1 MSHDVKRFSTQKV
14 HPAAAPSTS
23 PVHSAGLVKFPSMNS
38 RRVSKLG
45 SKKCACF
52 PTCSNGARPWLWSLM
67 DEPNKSPA
75 GRVVSIVIL
84 ILILISCTA
93 FCVETL
99 PEYHRQGGLETD
111 VWDYIEYVCTTVFTL
126 EYILRVATTP
136 NYKSFFLSFMNTV
149 DLFAILPF
157 YIELAFLASST
168 DAADDGVL
176 LDLESF
182 RILRLL
188 RVFRVFKIARYLTWV
203 DMFLVAMKNSLS
215 ALLMLLFIIVIAMV
229 TFSAFMYYAER
240 GEYDVFRKFYV
251 RVDGTKSPFQSIPE
265 CFWWCIITMTTVG
278 YGDVFPITH
287 VGKIIAALTSIM
299 GIFFLAIP
307 ITVIST
313 NFNKEYELAQRKQ
326 AELRAKMELI
336 KNHFRLKRSGLD
348 SLYDE
353 IDHMVTHRAT
363 TYKNDIADMIDA
375 SRKELINEIQELVK
389 CAYESRKDY
398 EAMLLKAAKKTK

>member
-1 MSHDVKRFSTQKV
+1 MSDVQRARTQVFAK
-14 HPAAAPSTS
+14 PLTKATLNKIFPSAAAKK
-23 PVHSAGLVKFPSMNS
+23 AQAENAAIKA
-38 RRVSKLG
+38 RRRQ
-45 SKKCACF
+45 CTCF
-52 PTCSNGARPWLWSLM
+52 PRCNNGSREWLWSLM
-67 DEPNKSPA
+67 DEPNKAPA
-75 GRVVSIVIL
+75 ARVVSIFIL
-84 ILILISCTA
+84 VLILISCTA

-99 PEYHRQGGLETD
+99 PEYHRKDVAEVD
-111 VWDYIEYVCTTVFTL
+111 VWDVIEYGCTAVFTL
-126 EYILRVATTP
+126 EYVLRVATTP
-136 NYKSFFLSFMNTV
+136 NYKKFFLSFMNTI
-149 DLFAILPF
+149 DLLAILPF
-157 YIELAFLASST
+157 YIELVFIEVASDT
-168 DAADDGVL
+168 DDAILSD
-176 LDLESF
+176 LDSF

-215 ALLMLLFIIVIAMV
+215 ALMMLLFIIVIAMV
-229 TFSAFMYYAER
+229 TFSSFMYYAER
-240 GEYDVFRKFYV
+240 GTYDVHNAFYV

-313 NFNKEYELAQRKQ
+313 NFNKEYEIAQRKQ

-336 KNHFRLKRSGLD
+336 KNHFRMKRSGLE

-363 TYKNDIADMIDA
+363 TYKNDVADMIDA
-375 SRKELINEIQELVK
+375 NRKELINEIQELVK

-398 EAMLLKAAKKTK
+398 EKMLLAKDKTS